1 MELVVVILIVGILTG
16 IAVPAYYK
24 VTERRYWR
32 QAQDLLNAI
41 YAGERVYYFA
51 NAKYLAIP
59 PALWQAIHMDAPGP
73 AIFKVETPTAITFT
87 AEARSSSNP
96 TQWMTINQNHALD
109 TTNWPMP

>member
-1 MELVVVILIVGILTG
+1 MEVLVVIIIVGILAL
-16 IAVPAYYK
+16 IAIPTYRKA
-24 VTERRYWR
+24 TDQRYWR

-51 NAKYLAIP
+51 NTKYLAIP

-73 AIFKVETPTAITFT
+73 AIFKVETPSATTFT
-87 AEARSSSNP
+87 AEARNSSNP
-96 TQWMTINQNHALD
+96 LQWMTINQDHALD